1 MDRSGDFSDPAPSYK
16 TDRMKRKGTST
27 MKLNKAASTLAFM
40 LALVLPTIAVAQMPP
55 PMPRGGIGGP
65 PAPPLV
71 PPFMLALRSANLTS
85 EQQTKLREILDSS
98 RPESESMLKELH
110 SIHQQIADKLLSSGT
125 VTESDLAPLTRR
137 AGQLEEKM
145 QQQSIA
151 TALKIRAILTPEQL
165 AKMSTFNQRMSSIH
179 SQIEALMGGKMAPP
193 EPAAGERQ

>member
-1 MDRSGDFSDPAPSYK
+1 
-16 TDRMKRKGTST
+16 
-27 MKLNKAASTLAFM
+27 MKLNKAASTLAFI
-40 LALVLPTIAVAQMPP
+40 LALVLPAIGLAQMPP
-55 PMPRGGIGGP
+55 PMPHGGMGRP
-65 PAPPLV
+65 PAPPVV

-85 EQQTKLREILDSS
+85 EQQTKLREILDST
-98 RPESESMLKELH
+98 RPESESLLKELH

-179 SQIEALMGGKMAPP
+179 SQIEALMGGKMPP
-193 EPAAGERQ
+193 QEPAAR